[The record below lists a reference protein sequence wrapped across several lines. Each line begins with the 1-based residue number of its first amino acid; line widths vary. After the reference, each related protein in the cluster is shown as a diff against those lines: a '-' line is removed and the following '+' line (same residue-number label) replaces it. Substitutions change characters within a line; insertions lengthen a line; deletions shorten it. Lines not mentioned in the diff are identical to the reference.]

1 MSIEKYDWLHNIYN
15 QINFIN
21 LPHGIIIN
29 GPSGIGKKILAKE
42 ISKKIIANFQED
54 LDSQNQ
60 SLFNTNHHP
69 DFYLL
74 DRDKIYLK
82 DIIKQKKESK
92 YWDEEKGYKDV
103 VSFLTLTP
111 SISKNKVVCIMN
123 ADSMNEESQ
132 NALLKSLEEPSSY
145 SYIIMTTNRPKAL
158 NQTIYSRCR
167 QININNLSVIETNH
181 WLEKV
186 GVTDYNAMDFP
197 SFATP
202 FNILDDIQNDNHNSY
217 KEFILL
223 MNDFMFSKIDQPQAI
238 KLFTDIDINF
248 IGKINF
254 LVEFLKIIL
263 ASKLTDNQLSGAY
276 KNFNIAKFSNL
287 KISNI
292 IDDLNNLRFDFFN
305 VSSINET
312 HVLNYFFSELKVSI
326 RQS

>member
-1 MSIEKYDWLHNIYN
+1 MNLNQCRWLNDVFDS
-15 QINFIN
+15 INFEN

-29 GPSGIGKKILAKE
+29 GSTGIGKKILAKE
-42 ISKKIIANFQED
+42 IANNILLNFEKDNNLKHQA
-54 LDSQNQ
+54 
-60 SLFNTNHHP
+60 LFDKNTHP

-74 DRDKIYLK
+74 DKDKIGVNDISRRDK
-82 DIIKQKKESK
+82 
-92 YWDEEKGYKDV
+92 WDEEKGFRDV
-103 VSFLTLTP
+103 VTFLTMTP
-111 SISKNKVVCIMN
+111 SISKNKVVLIMN
-123 ADSMNEESQ
+123 ADLMNNAAQ
-132 NALLKSLEEPSSY
+132 NALLKSLEEPAPY

-238 KLFTDIDINF
+238 KLFNDIDINF

-263 ASKLTDNQLSGAY
+263 ASKLTNNQLSGAY

-326 RQS
+326 RRS

>member
-1 MSIEKYDWLHNIYN
+1 MNLNQCRWLNDVFDS
-15 QINFIN
+15 INFEN

-29 GPSGIGKKILAKE
+29 GSTGIGKNILAKE
-42 ISKKIIANFQED
+42 IANNILLNFEKDNNFKHQV
-54 LDSQNQ
+54 
-60 SLFNTNHHP
+60 LFDKNTHP

-74 DRDKIYLK
+74 DKDKIGVNDISRRDK
-82 DIIKQKKESK
+82 
-92 YWDEEKGYKDV
+92 WDEEKGFRDV
-103 VSFLTLTP
+103 VTFLTMTP
-111 SISKNKVVCIMN
+111 SISKNKVVLIMN
-123 ADSMNEESQ
+123 ADLMNNAAQ
-132 NALLKSLEEPSSY
+132 NALLKSLEEPAPY

-167 QININNLSVIETNH
+167 QINVNNLSVIETNH

-263 ASKLTDNQLSGAY
+263 ASKLTNNQLSGAY

-326 RQS
+326 RRS

>member
-1 MSIEKYDWLHNIYN
+1 MNLNQCRWLNDVFDS
-15 QINFIN
+15 INFEN

-29 GPSGIGKKILAKE
+29 GSTGIGKKILARE
-42 ISKKIIANFQED
+42 IANNILLNFKKDNNFKHQV
-54 LDSQNQ
+54 
-60 SLFNTNHHP
+60 LFDKNTHP

-74 DRDKIYLK
+74 DKDKIGVNDISRRDK
-82 DIIKQKKESK
+82 
-92 YWDEEKGYKDV
+92 WDEEKGFRDV
-103 VSFLTLTP
+103 VTFLTMTP
-111 SISKNKVVCIMN
+111 SISKNKVVLIMN
-123 ADSMNEESQ
+123 ADLMNNAAQ
-132 NALLKSLEEPSSY
+132 NALLKSLEEPAPY

-263 ASKLTDNQLSGAY
+263 ASKLTDNQLSGVY

>member
-1 MSIEKYDWLHNIYN
+1 MNLNQCRWLNDVYDS
-15 QINFIN
+15 INFES

-29 GPSGIGKKILAKE
+29 GSTGIGKKILAKE
-42 ISKKIIANFQED
+42 IANKILLNFEKDDNFKHQV
-54 LDSQNQ
+54 
-60 SLFNTNHHP
+60 LFDKNTHP

-74 DRDKIYLK
+74 DKDKIGVNDISRRDK
-82 DIIKQKKESK
+82 
-92 YWDEEKGYKDV
+92 WDEEKGFRDV
-103 VSFLTLTP
+103 VTFLTMTP
-111 SISKNKVVCIMN
+111 SISKNKVVLIMN
-123 ADSMNEESQ
+123 ADLMNNAAQ
-132 NALLKSLEEPSSY
+132 NALLKSLEEPAPY

-167 QININNLSVIETNH
+167 QININNLTVIETNH

-202 FNILDDIQNDNHNSY
+202 FNILDDIQNENHNSY

-292 IDDLNNLRFDFFN
+292 IDDLNNLRFNFFN

>member
-1 MSIEKYDWLHNIYN
+1 MNLNQCRWLNDVYDS
-15 QINFIN
+15 INFEN

-29 GPSGIGKKILAKE
+29 GSTGIGKKILAKE
-42 ISKKIIANFQED
+42 IANKILLNFEKDDNFKHQV
-54 LDSQNQ
+54 
-60 SLFNTNHHP
+60 LFDKNTHP

-74 DRDKIYLK
+74 DKDKIGVNDISRRDK
-82 DIIKQKKESK
+82 
-92 YWDEEKGYKDV
+92 WDEEKGFRDV
-103 VSFLTLTP
+103 VTFLTMTP
-111 SISKNKVVCIMN
+111 SISKNKVVLIMN
-123 ADSMNEESQ
+123 ADLMNNAAQ
-132 NALLKSLEEPSSY
+132 NALLKSLEEPAPY

-167 QININNLSVIETNH
+167 QININNLTVIETNH

-202 FNILDDIQNDNHNSY
+202 FNILDDIQNENHNSY

-254 LVEFLKIIL
+254 IVEFLKIIL

>member
-1 MSIEKYDWLHNIYN
+1 MNLNQCRWLNDVFDS
-15 QINFIN
+15 INFEN

-29 GPSGIGKKILAKE
+29 GSTGIGKKILARE
-42 ISKKIIANFQED
+42 IANNILLNFKKDNNFKHQV
-54 LDSQNQ
+54 
-60 SLFNTNHHP
+60 LFDKNTHP

-74 DRDKIYLK
+74 DKDKIGVNDISRRDK
-82 DIIKQKKESK
+82 
-92 YWDEEKGYKDV
+92 WDEEKGFRDV
-103 VSFLTLTP
+103 VTFLTMTP
-111 SISKNKVVCIMN
+111 SISKNKVVLIMN
-123 ADSMNEESQ
+123 ADLMNNAAQ
-132 NALLKSLEEPSSY
+132 NALLKSLEEPAPY

-202 FNILDDIQNDNHNSY
+202 FDILDDIQNDNHNSY

-263 ASKLTDNQLSGAY
+263 ASKLTNNQLSGAY

>member
-1 MSIEKYDWLHNIYN
+1 MNLNQCRWLNDVYDS
-15 QINFIN
+15 INFES

-29 GPSGIGKKILAKE
+29 GSTGIGKRILAKE
-42 ISKKIIANFQED
+42 IANKILLNFEKDNNFKHQV
-54 LDSQNQ
+54 
-60 SLFNTNHHP
+60 LFDKNTHP

-74 DRDKIYLK
+74 DKDKIGVNDISRRDK
-82 DIIKQKKESK
+82 
-92 YWDEEKGYKDV
+92 WDEEKGFRDV
-103 VSFLTLTP
+103 VTFLTMTP
-111 SISKNKVVCIMN
+111 SISKNKVVLIMN
-123 ADSMNEESQ
+123 ADLMNNAAQ
-132 NALLKSLEEPSSY
+132 NALLKSLEEPAPY

-167 QININNLSVIETNH
+167 QININNLTVIETNH

>member
-1 MSIEKYDWLHNIYN
+1 MNLNQCRWLNDVFDS
-15 QINFIN
+15 INFEN

-29 GPSGIGKKILAKE
+29 GSTGIGKKILARE
-42 ISKKIIANFQED
+42 IANNILLNFKKDNNFKHQV
-54 LDSQNQ
+54 
-60 SLFNTNHHP
+60 LFDKNTHP

-74 DRDKIYLK
+74 DKDKIGVNDISRRDK
-82 DIIKQKKESK
+82 
-92 YWDEEKGYKDV
+92 WDEEKGFRDV
-103 VSFLTLTP
+103 VTFLTMTP
-111 SISKNKVVCIMN
+111 SISKNKVVLIMN
-123 ADSMNEESQ
+123 ADLMNNAAQ
-132 NALLKSLEEPSSY
+132 NALLKSLEEPAPY

-167 QININNLSVIETNH
+167 QININNLSPIETNH

-202 FNILDDIQNDNHNSY
+202 FDILDDIQNDNHNSY

>member
-1 MSIEKYDWLHNIYN
+1 MNLNQCRWLNDVFDS
-15 QINFIN
+15 INFEN

-29 GPSGIGKKILAKE
+29 GSTGIGKKILARE
-42 ISKKIIANFQED
+42 IANNILLNFKKDNNFKHQV
-54 LDSQNQ
+54 
-60 SLFNTNHHP
+60 LFDKNTHP

-74 DRDKIYLK
+74 DKDKIGVNDISRRDK
-82 DIIKQKKESK
+82 
-92 YWDEEKGYKDV
+92 WDEEKGFRDV
-103 VSFLTLTP
+103 VTFLTMTP
-111 SISKNKVVCIMN
+111 SISKNKVVLIMN
-123 ADSMNEESQ
+123 ADLMNNAAQ
-132 NALLKSLEEPSSY
+132 NALLKSLEEPAPY

-263 ASKLTDNQLSGAY
+263 ASKLTNNQLSGAY

-326 RQS
+326 RQP

>member
-1 MSIEKYDWLHNIYN
+1 MNLNQCRWLNDVFDS
-15 QINFIN
+15 INFEN

-29 GPSGIGKKILAKE
+29 GSTGIGKNILAKE
-42 ISKKIIANFQED
+42 IANNILLNFEKDNNFKHQV
-54 LDSQNQ
+54 
-60 SLFNTNHHP
+60 LFDKNTHP

-74 DRDKIYLK
+74 DKDKIGVNDISRRDK
-82 DIIKQKKESK
+82 
-92 YWDEEKGYKDV
+92 WDEEKGFRDV
-103 VSFLTLTP
+103 VTFLTMTP
-111 SISKNKVVCIMN
+111 SISKNKVVLILN
-123 ADSMNEESQ
+123 ADLMNNAAQ
-132 NALLKSLEEPSSY
+132 NALLKSLEEPAPY

-167 QININNLSVIETNH
+167 QININNLSPIETNH

-186 GVTDYNAMDFP
+186 GVTDYNALDFP

-263 ASKLTDNQLSGAY
+263 ASKLTNNQLSGAY

-326 RQS
+326 RRS

>member
-1 MSIEKYDWLHNIYN
+1 MNLNQCRWLNDVFDS
-15 QINFIN
+15 INFEN

-29 GPSGIGKKILAKE
+29 GSTGIGKKILARE
-42 ISKKIIANFQED
+42 IANNILLNFKKDNNFKHQV
-54 LDSQNQ
+54 
-60 SLFNTNHHP
+60 LFDKNTHP

-74 DRDKIYLK
+74 DKDKIGVNDISRRDK
-82 DIIKQKKESK
+82 
-92 YWDEEKGYKDV
+92 WDEEKGFRDV
-103 VSFLTLTP
+103 VTFLTMTP
-111 SISKNKVVCIMN
+111 SISKNKVVLIMN
-123 ADSMNEESQ
+123 ADLMNNAAQ
-132 NALLKSLEEPSSY
+132 NALLKSLEEPAPY

-263 ASKLTDNQLSGAY
+263 ASKLTNNQLSGAY

-326 RQS
+326 RRS

>member
-1 MSIEKYDWLHNIYN
+1 MNLNQCRWLNDVYDS
-15 QINFIN
+15 INFES

-29 GPSGIGKKILAKE
+29 GSTGIGKKILAKE
-42 ISKKIIANFQED
+42 IANKILLNFEKDDNFKHQV
-54 LDSQNQ
+54 
-60 SLFNTNHHP
+60 LFDKNTHP

-74 DRDKIYLK
+74 DKDKIGVNDISRRDK
-82 DIIKQKKESK
+82 
-92 YWDEEKGYKDV
+92 WDEEKGFRDV
-103 VSFLTLTP
+103 VTFLTMTP
-111 SISKNKVVCIMN
+111 SISKNKVVLIMN
-123 ADSMNEESQ
+123 ADLMNNAAQ
-132 NALLKSLEEPSSY
+132 NALLKSLEEPAPY

-167 QININNLSVIETNH
+167 QININNLTVIETNH

-292 IDDLNNLRFDFFN
+292 IDDLNNLRFNFFN

>member
-1 MSIEKYDWLHNIYN
+1 MNLSQCRWLSDVFDS
-15 QINFIN
+15 INFEN

-29 GPSGIGKKILAKE
+29 GSTGIGKKILAKE
-42 ISKKIIANFQED
+42 IANNILLNFEKDNNLKHQA
-54 LDSQNQ
+54 
-60 SLFNTNHHP
+60 LFDKNTHP

-74 DRDKIYLK
+74 DKDKIVVNDISRRDK
-82 DIIKQKKESK
+82 
-92 YWDEEKGYKDV
+92 WDEEKGFRDV
-103 VSFLTLTP
+103 VTFLTMTP
-111 SISKNKVVCIMN
+111 SISKNKVVLIMN
-123 ADSMNEESQ
+123 ADLMNNAAQ
-132 NALLKSLEEPSSY
+132 NALLKSLEEPAPY

-167 QININNLSVIETNH
+167 QININNLTVIETNH

>member
-1 MSIEKYDWLHNIYN
+1 MNLNQCRWLYDIYDS
-15 QINFIN
+15 INFEK

-29 GPSGIGKKILAKE
+29 GSAGIGKKILAKE
-42 ISKKIIANFQED
+42 IANNILLNFDKDDNSKHQV
-54 LDSQNQ
+54 
-60 SLFNTNHHP
+60 LFDKNTHP

-74 DRDKIYLK
+74 DKDKIGVNDISRRDK
-82 DIIKQKKESK
+82 
-92 YWDEEKGYKDV
+92 WDEEKGFRDIV
-103 VSFLTLTP
+103 TFLTMTP
-111 SISKNKVVCIMN
+111 SISKNKVVLMMN
-123 ADSMNEESQ
+123 ADSMNNAAQ
-132 NALLKSLEEPSSY
+132 NALLKSLEEPAPY

-158 NQTIYSRCR
+158 SQTIYSRCR
-167 QININNLSVIETNH
+167 QININNLSVIETNQ

-202 FNILDDIQNDNHNSY
+202 FNILEDIQNDNHNSY

-238 KLFTDIDINF
+238 KLFTDIDISF

-263 ASKLTDNQLSGAY
+263 TAKLIDNQLSGAY

-292 IDDLNNLRFDFFN
+292 IDDLNKLRFDFFN

>member
-1 MSIEKYDWLHNIYN
+1 MNLNQCRWLNDVFDS
-15 QINFIN
+15 INFEN

-29 GPSGIGKKILAKE
+29 GSTGIGKKILARE
-42 ISKKIIANFQED
+42 IANNILLNFKKDNNFKHQV
-54 LDSQNQ
+54 
-60 SLFNTNHHP
+60 LFDKNTHP

-74 DRDKIYLK
+74 DKDKIGVNDISRRDK
-82 DIIKQKKESK
+82 
-92 YWDEEKGYKDV
+92 WDEEKGFRDV
-103 VSFLTLTP
+103 VTFLTMTP
-111 SISKNKVVCIMN
+111 SISKNKVVLIMN
-123 ADSMNEESQ
+123 ADLMNNAAQ
-132 NALLKSLEEPSSY
+132 NALLKSLEEPAPY

-202 FNILDDIQNDNHNSY
+202 FDILDDIQNDNHNSY

-326 RQS
+326 RRS

>member
-1 MSIEKYDWLHNIYN
+1 MNLNQCRWLNDVYDS
-15 QINFIN
+15 INFEN

-29 GPSGIGKKILAKE
+29 GSTGIGKKILAKE
-42 ISKKIIANFQED
+42 IANKILLNFEKDDNFKHQV
-54 LDSQNQ
+54 
-60 SLFNTNHHP
+60 LFDKNTHP

-74 DRDKIYLK
+74 DKDKIGVNDISRRDK
-82 DIIKQKKESK
+82 
-92 YWDEEKGYKDV
+92 WDEEKGFRDV
-103 VSFLTLTP
+103 VTFLTMTP
-111 SISKNKVVCIMN
+111 SISKNKVVLIMN
-123 ADSMNEESQ
+123 ADLMNNAAQ
-132 NALLKSLEEPSSY
+132 NALLKSLEEPAPY

-167 QININNLSVIETNH
+167 QININNLTVIETNH

-254 LVEFLKIIL
+254 IVEFLKIIL

>member
-1 MSIEKYDWLHNIYN
+1 MNLNQCRWLNVVYDS
-15 QINFIN
+15 INFES

-29 GPSGIGKKILAKE
+29 GSTGIGKKILAKE
-42 ISKKIIANFQED
+42 IANKILLNFEKDNNFKHQV
-54 LDSQNQ
+54 
-60 SLFNTNHHP
+60 LFDKNTHP

-74 DRDKIYLK
+74 DKDKIGVNDISRRDK
-82 DIIKQKKESK
+82 
-92 YWDEEKGYKDV
+92 WDEEKGFRDV
-103 VSFLTLTP
+103 VTFLTMTP
-111 SISKNKVVCIMN
+111 SISKNKVVLIMN
-123 ADSMNEESQ
+123 ADLMNNAAQ
-132 NALLKSLEEPSSY
+132 NALLKSLEEPAPY

-167 QININNLSVIETNH
+167 QININNLTVIETNH

-186 GVTDYNAMDFP
+186 GVTEYNAMDFP

-326 RQS
+326 RRP

>member
-1 MSIEKYDWLHNIYN
+1 MNLNQCRWLNDVYDS
-15 QINFIN
+15 INFVS

-29 GPSGIGKKILAKE
+29 GSTGIGKKILAKE
-42 ISKKIIANFQED
+42 IANKILLNFEKDNNFKHQV
-54 LDSQNQ
+54 
-60 SLFNTNHHP
+60 LFDKNTHP

-74 DRDKIYLK
+74 DKDKIGVNDISRRDK
-82 DIIKQKKESK
+82 
-92 YWDEEKGYKDV
+92 WDEEKGFRDV
-103 VSFLTLTP
+103 VTFLTMTP
-111 SISKNKVVCIMN
+111 SISKNKVVLIMN
-123 ADSMNEESQ
+123 ADLMNNAAQ
-132 NALLKSLEEPSSY
+132 NALLKSLEEPAPY

-167 QININNLSVIETNH
+167 QININNLTVIETNH

-292 IDDLNNLRFDFFN
+292 IDDLNNLRFNFFN

>member
-1 MSIEKYDWLHNIYN
+1 MNLNQCKWLNDVYDS
-15 QINFIN
+15 INFEN

-29 GPSGIGKKILAKE
+29 GSTGIGKKILAKE
-42 ISKKIIANFQED
+42 IANKILLNFEKED
-54 LDSQNQ
+54 NFKHQV
-60 SLFNTNHHP
+60 LFDKNTHP

-74 DRDKIYLK
+74 DKDKIGVNDISRRDK
-82 DIIKQKKESK
+82 
-92 YWDEEKGYKDV
+92 WDEEKGFRDV
-103 VSFLTLTP
+103 VTFLTMTP
-111 SISKNKVVCIMN
+111 SISKNKVVLIMN
-123 ADSMNEESQ
+123 ADLMNNAAQ
-132 NALLKSLEEPSSY
+132 NALLKSLEEPAPY

-167 QININNLSVIETNH
+167 QININNLTVIETNH

-202 FNILDDIQNDNHNSY
+202 FNILDDIQNENHNSY

-263 ASKLTDNQLSGAY
+263 ASKLTNNQLSGAY

>member
-1 MSIEKYDWLHNIYN
+1 MNLNQCRWLNDVFDS
-15 QINFIN
+15 INFEN

-29 GPSGIGKKILAKE
+29 GSTGIGKKILARE
-42 ISKKIIANFQED
+42 IANNILLNSKKDNNFKHQV
-54 LDSQNQ
+54 
-60 SLFNTNHHP
+60 LFDKNTHP

-74 DRDKIYLK
+74 DKDKIGVNDISRRDK
-82 DIIKQKKESK
+82 
-92 YWDEEKGYKDV
+92 WDEEKGFRDV
-103 VSFLTLTP
+103 VTFLTMTP
-111 SISKNKVVCIMN
+111 SISKNKVVLIMN
-123 ADSMNEESQ
+123 ADLMNNAAQ
-132 NALLKSLEEPSSY
+132 NALLKSLEEPAPY

-202 FNILDDIQNDNHNSY
+202 FDILDDIQNDNHNSY

>member
-1 MSIEKYDWLHNIYN
+1 MNLNQCRWLNDVFDS
-15 QINFIN
+15 INFEN

-29 GPSGIGKKILAKE
+29 GSTGIGKKILARE
-42 ISKKIIANFQED
+42 IANNILLNFKKDNNFKHQV
-54 LDSQNQ
+54 
-60 SLFNTNHHP
+60 LFDKNTHP

-74 DRDKIYLK
+74 DKDKIGVNDISRRDK
-82 DIIKQKKESK
+82 
-92 YWDEEKGYKDV
+92 WDEEKGFRDV
-103 VSFLTLTP
+103 VTFLTMTP
-111 SISKNKVVCIMN
+111 SISKNKVVLIMN
-123 ADSMNEESQ
+123 ADLMNNAAQ
-132 NALLKSLEEPSSY
+132 NALLKSLEEPAPY

-186 GVTDYNAMDFP
+186 GVTDYNAIDFP

-263 ASKLTDNQLSGAY
+263 ASKLTNNQLSGAY

-326 RQS
+326 RRS

>member
-1 MSIEKYDWLHNIYN
+1 MNLNQCRWLNDVFDS
-15 QINFIN
+15 INFEN

-29 GPSGIGKKILAKE
+29 GSTGIGKKILAKE
-42 ISKKIIANFQED
+42 IANNILLNFDKDNNFKHQV
-54 LDSQNQ
+54 
-60 SLFNTNHHP
+60 LFDKNTHP

-74 DRDKIYLK
+74 DKDKIGVNDISRRDK
-82 DIIKQKKESK
+82 
-92 YWDEEKGYKDV
+92 WDEEKGFRDV
-103 VSFLTLTP
+103 VTFLTMTP
-111 SISKNKVVCIMN
+111 SISKNKVVLIMN
-123 ADSMNEESQ
+123 ADLMNNAAQ
-132 NALLKSLEEPSSY
+132 NALLKSLEEPAPY

-167 QININNLSVIETNH
+167 QININNLSPIETNH

-263 ASKLTDNQLSGAY
+263 ASKLTNNQLSGAY

-326 RQS
+326 RRS

>member
-1 MSIEKYDWLHNIYN
+1 MNLNQCRWLNDVFDS
-15 QINFIN
+15 INFEN

-29 GPSGIGKKILAKE
+29 GSTGIGKKILAKE
-42 ISKKIIANFQED
+42 IANNILLNFKKDNNFKHQV
-54 LDSQNQ
+54 
-60 SLFNTNHHP
+60 LFDKNTHP

-74 DRDKIYLK
+74 DKDKIGVNDISRRDK
-82 DIIKQKKESK
+82 
-92 YWDEEKGYKDV
+92 WDEEKGFRDV
-103 VSFLTLTP
+103 VTFLTMTP
-111 SISKNKVVCIMN
+111 SISKNKVVLIMN
-123 ADSMNEESQ
+123 ADLMNNAAQ
-132 NALLKSLEEPSSY
+132 NALLKSLEEPAPY

-202 FNILDDIQNDNHNSY
+202 FDILHDIQNDNHNSY

>member
-1 MSIEKYDWLHNIYN
+1 MNLNQCRWLNDVFDS
-15 QINFIN
+15 INFEN

-29 GPSGIGKKILAKE
+29 GSTGIGKKILAKE
-42 ISKKIIANFQED
+42 IANNILLNFQKD
-54 LDSQNQ
+54 NNFKHQV
-60 SLFNTNHHP
+60 LFDKNTHP

-74 DRDKIYLK
+74 DKDKIGVNDISRRDK
-82 DIIKQKKESK
+82 
-92 YWDEEKGYKDV
+92 WDEEKGFRDV
-103 VSFLTLTP
+103 VTFLTMTP
-111 SISKNKVVCIMN
+111 SISKNKVVLIMN
-123 ADSMNEESQ
+123 ADLMNNAAQ
-132 NALLKSLEEPSSY
+132 NALLKSLEEPAPY

>member
-1 MSIEKYDWLHNIYN
+1 MNLNQCRWLNDVFDS
-15 QINFIN
+15 INFDN

-29 GPSGIGKKILAKE
+29 GSTGIGKNILAKE
-42 ISKKIIANFQED
+42 IANNILLNFEKDNNFKHQV
-54 LDSQNQ
+54 
-60 SLFNTNHHP
+60 LFDKNTHP

-74 DRDKIYLK
+74 DKDKIGVNDISRRDK
-82 DIIKQKKESK
+82 
-92 YWDEEKGYKDV
+92 WDEEKGFRDV
-103 VSFLTLTP
+103 VTFLTMTP
-111 SISKNKVVCIMN
+111 SISKNKVVLIMN
-123 ADSMNEESQ
+123 ADLMNNAAQ
-132 NALLKSLEEPSSY
+132 NALLKSLEEPAPY

-263 ASKLTDNQLSGAY
+263 ASKLTNNQLSGAY

-326 RQS
+326 RRS

>member
-1 MSIEKYDWLHNIYN
+1 MNLNQCRWLNDVFDS
-15 QINFIN
+15 INFEN

-29 GPSGIGKKILAKE
+29 GSTGIGKKILAKE
-42 ISKKIIANFQED
+42 IANNILLNFDKDNNFKHQV
-54 LDSQNQ
+54 
-60 SLFNTNHHP
+60 LFDKNTHP

-74 DRDKIYLK
+74 DKDKIGVNDISRRDK
-82 DIIKQKKESK
+82 
-92 YWDEEKGYKDV
+92 WDEEKGFRDV
-103 VSFLTLTP
+103 VTFLTMTP
-111 SISKNKVVCIMN
+111 SISKNKVVLIMN
-123 ADSMNEESQ
+123 ADLMNNAAQ
-132 NALLKSLEEPSSY
+132 NALLKSLEEPAPY

-202 FNILDDIQNDNHNSY
+202 FDILDDIQNDNHNSY

-263 ASKLTDNQLSGAY
+263 ASKLTENQLSGAY

>member
-1 MSIEKYDWLHNIYN
+1 MNLNQCRWLNDVFDS
-15 QINFIN
+15 INFEN

-29 GPSGIGKKILAKE
+29 GSTGIGKKILAKE
-42 ISKKIIANFQED
+42 IANNILLNFDKDNNFKHQV
-54 LDSQNQ
+54 
-60 SLFNTNHHP
+60 LFDKNTHP

-74 DRDKIYLK
+74 DKDKIGVNDISRRDK
-82 DIIKQKKESK
+82 
-92 YWDEEKGYKDV
+92 WDEEKGFRDV
-103 VSFLTLTP
+103 VTFLTMTP
-111 SISKNKVVCIMN
+111 SISKNKVVLIMN
-123 ADSMNEESQ
+123 ADLMNNAAQ
-132 NALLKSLEEPSSY
+132 NALLKSLEEPAPY

-263 ASKLTDNQLSGAY
+263 ASKLTNNQLSGAY

-326 RQS
+326 RRP

>member
-1 MSIEKYDWLHNIYN
+1 MNLNQCRWLNDVYDS
-15 QINFIN
+15 INFVS

-29 GPSGIGKKILAKE
+29 GSTGIGKKILAKE
-42 ISKKIIANFQED
+42 IANKILLNFEKDDNFKHQV
-54 LDSQNQ
+54 
-60 SLFNTNHHP
+60 LFDKNTHP

-74 DRDKIYLK
+74 DKDKIGVNDISRRDK
-82 DIIKQKKESK
+82 
-92 YWDEEKGYKDV
+92 WDEEKGFRDV
-103 VSFLTLTP
+103 VTFLTMTP
-111 SISKNKVVCIMN
+111 SISKNKVVLIMN
-123 ADSMNEESQ
+123 ADLMNNAAQ
-132 NALLKSLEEPSSY
+132 NALLKSLEEPAPY

-167 QININNLSVIETNH
+167 QININNLTVIETNH

>member
-1 MSIEKYDWLHNIYN
+1 MNLNQCRWLNDVYDS
-15 QINFIN
+15 INFEN

-29 GPSGIGKKILAKE
+29 GSTGIGKKILAKE
-42 ISKKIIANFQED
+42 IANKILLNFEKDDNFKHQV
-54 LDSQNQ
+54 
-60 SLFNTNHHP
+60 LFDKNTHP

-74 DRDKIYLK
+74 DKDKIGVNDISRRDK
-82 DIIKQKKESK
+82 
-92 YWDEEKGYKDV
+92 WDEEKGFRDV
-103 VSFLTLTP
+103 VTFLTMTP
-111 SISKNKVVCIMN
+111 SISKNKVVLIMN
-123 ADSMNEESQ
+123 ADLMNNAAQ
-132 NALLKSLEEPSSY
+132 NALLKSLEEPAPY

-167 QININNLSVIETNH
+167 QININNLTVIETNH

-217 KEFILL
+217 KEFISL

-292 IDDLNNLRFDFFN
+292 IDDLNNLRFNFFN

>member
-1 MSIEKYDWLHNIYN
+1 MNLNQCRWLNDVYDS
-15 QINFIN
+15 INFES

-29 GPSGIGKKILAKE
+29 GSTGIGKKILAKE
-42 ISKKIIANFQED
+42 IANKILLNFEKDNNFKHQV
-54 LDSQNQ
+54 
-60 SLFNTNHHP
+60 LFDKNTHP

-74 DRDKIYLK
+74 DKDKIGVNDISRRDK
-82 DIIKQKKESK
+82 
-92 YWDEEKGYKDV
+92 WDEEKGFRDV
-103 VSFLTLTP
+103 VTFLTMTP
-111 SISKNKVVCIMN
+111 SISKNKVVLIMN
-123 ADSMNEESQ
+123 ADLMNNAAQ
-132 NALLKSLEEPSSY
+132 NALLKSLEEPAPY

-167 QININNLSVIETNH
+167 QININNLSAIETNH

>member
-1 MSIEKYDWLHNIYN
+1 MNLNQCRWLNDVFDS
-15 QINFIN
+15 INFEN

-29 GPSGIGKKILAKE
+29 GSTGIGKKILARE
-42 ISKKIIANFQED
+42 IANNILLNFKKDNNFKHQV
-54 LDSQNQ
+54 
-60 SLFNTNHHP
+60 LFDKNTHP

-74 DRDKIYLK
+74 DKDKIGVNDISRRDK
-82 DIIKQKKESK
+82 
-92 YWDEEKGYKDV
+92 WDEEKGFRDV
-103 VSFLTLTP
+103 VTFLTMTP
-111 SISKNKVVCIMN
+111 SISKNKVVLIMN
-123 ADSMNEESQ
+123 TDLMNNAAQ
-132 NALLKSLEEPSSY
+132 NALLKSLEEPAPY

>member
-1 MSIEKYDWLHNIYN
+1 MNLSQCRWLSDVFDS
-15 QINFIN
+15 INFEN

-29 GPSGIGKKILAKE
+29 GSTGIGKKILAKE
-42 ISKKIIANFQED
+42 IANNILLNFEKDNNLKHQA
-54 LDSQNQ
+54 
-60 SLFNTNHHP
+60 LFDKNTHP

-74 DRDKIYLK
+74 DKDKIGVNDISRRDK
-82 DIIKQKKESK
+82 
-92 YWDEEKGYKDV
+92 WDEEKGFRDV
-103 VSFLTLTP
+103 VTFLTMTP
-111 SISKNKVVCIMN
+111 SISKNKVVLIMN
-123 ADSMNEESQ
+123 ADLMNNAAQ
-132 NALLKSLEEPSSY
+132 NALLKSLEEPAPY

-167 QININNLSVIETNH
+167 QININNLSPIETNH